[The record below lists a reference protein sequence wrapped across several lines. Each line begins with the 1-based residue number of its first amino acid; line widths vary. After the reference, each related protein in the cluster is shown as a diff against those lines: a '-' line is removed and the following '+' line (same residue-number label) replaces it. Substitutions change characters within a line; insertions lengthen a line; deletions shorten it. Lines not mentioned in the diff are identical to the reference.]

1 MQELDYFNIVLI
13 VILLA
18 LGGVVFV
25 AVSMFL
31 SHVFG
36 FFDYDE

>member
-1 MQELDYFNIVLI
+1 MQELDYFNILWI
-13 VILLA
+13 VALMA

-31 SHVFG
+31 SFVFG